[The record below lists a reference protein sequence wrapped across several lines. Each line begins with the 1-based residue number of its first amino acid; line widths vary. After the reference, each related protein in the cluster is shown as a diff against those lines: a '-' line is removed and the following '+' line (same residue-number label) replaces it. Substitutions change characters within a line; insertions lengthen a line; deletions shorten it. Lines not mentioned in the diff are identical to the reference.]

1 MVKTALSEDNKTKDA
16 SFRWY
21 IIHVYSGFENKVEKM
36 ITEQSI
42 QKGLQDDFERILVPT
57 EDLIEVKS
65 GKKIMTKRK
74 FFPSYVLAK
83 MKMTPE
89 TQRFVV
95 NLPKVTGFLSDE
107 KNNPLAISNTEADH
121 ILYQIREGVKRPK
134 TTISFHVGENV
145 RVCDGPFTSFDG
157 IVEEVDEEKERVKV
171 SISIFG
177 RSTPVDLDYGQVE
190 KNES

>member
-1 MVKTALSEDNKTKDA
+1 MVKTALSDDKQTKNA
-16 SFRWY
+16 IFRWY

-57 EDLIEVKS
+57 EDLIEIKS

-89 TQRFVV
+89 TQRFIV

-134 TTISFHVGENV
+134 TTISFRVGENV